1 MSVLWYH
8 LKCANYAIYGP
19 RNHVHRR
26 RRGICVKRLSLKGL
40 INFKIVWFLAIRH
53 VAIKLKLTAALR
65 IFCTQV
71 STQFQIAFDN
81 L

>member
-8 LKCANYAIYGP
+8 LKCANYAIYEP

-53 VAIKLKLTAALR
+53 VGY
-65 IFCTQV
+65 
-71 STQFQIAFDN
+71 
-81 L
+81 